1 MHPELESA
9 LARRRAC
16 RRFDAARYVELKAS
30 LLDAYLRRSGLR
42 ACVVA
47 VSGGVDSAVTLA
59 LVRQAARLPG
69 SPLARVVAALI
80 PFFVPDGATH
90 QHTALARGREVAS
103 AFDAEITTIDLSLAH
118 AQVMRAVEEGLGV
131 KSNAW
136 AAGQLV
142 SNLRTPAIYHTA
154 TLLTQQGTP
163 ALVCGTTNRDEGSYL
178 GFFGKASDGM
188 VDLQLISDLHK
199 SEVYQVGRLLGVPPS
214 VLSAT
219 PTGDTFDGRPDEAM
233 IGAPYDFVEL
243 YTGLLGLDPGEQR
256 RLRASWSE
264 AAREE
269 FARYAAAV
277 EALHRVNKHKYLG
290 QSPAVHLDVM
300 ERAVPGGWRADPP
313 RPGKAPDPR
322 NFVGLFAL
330 SPGLRARITEAE
342 APREI
347 QARPLLDEPTGDLRI
362 TSLLDPEECRLLRD
376 EALRHPALP
385 ADEHGRAAGF
395 DPARGPAASW
405 RSSFYDEELARAL
418 WARMAPLLPPLLSL
432 DPHDP
437 TDAGGHLF
445 WRATGVS
452 PLFRVIRYEPG
463 GWLVPHH
470 DAAYD
475 GDDGLHRTLKSVLLH
490 LTDPGENEGG
500 TTAFHLDR
508 WRHLPPGERAFE
520 DGEAPA
526 HPWEILTTGGDLGSA
541 LVFDHRLRH
550 EGRPLRAGQK
560 IVLRT
565 DLVYARCGAP
575 ALLAPPSAPP
585 GSPLGQRLGVPPGA
599 PREQIDR
606 AYREAMRRGEG
617 DALRLAWKVLRDPFY
632 GRLSGLLTTP
642 EELDEAGF
650 FDDGG
655 GLPEE
660 EDPRQDPAWWA
671 TPLGAIE
678 EQLRASAHLPPS
690 RPRVVLLSTGAYC
703 PIHEG
708 HVRILELAREAL
720 ERQGAVVL
728 GGYLSPSHDRYVQRK
743 CGATNPGAAR
753 RVWLCEE
760 ALRGHPWLRVDPWES
775 LHTDVPLNFT
785 EVIDRL
791 ERFLSFRLRT
801 TLPVRVAYV
810 FGGDNARFALS
821 FALRGRGV
829 CVARPGH
836 EAPFARYRGHPLLR
850 ENSRVLFAEVSE
862 ASLAASST
870 RVREQGELG
879 HIPERARGLWASWSE
894 RRSSGASGA
903 LRLLLRDEGTWSLE
917 PWMQGR
923 DPKQVLRAWE
933 AFLSGLQGAFREAF
947 QRSERPL
954 VIEVMTLAEQR
965 RRVAEAAAGRP
976 VISLDPC
983 IEGDINLGL
992 SRVFPVAGGED
1003 EVRWGA
1009 RPGEDLERQ
1018 IGAIRPGA
1026 YLLLD
1031 DDTASGETRARAVN
1045 LLEAR
1050 GIQLLDFLTS
1060 AALTARP
1067 GPEEAVEIC
1076 DARDFLAGSR
1086 GGGLVV
1092 ALPGEARGRVPYAL
1106 PCARPSRRASIP
1118 PEQEARF
1125 SRAVWELNAAFFA
1138 GVSPP
1143 IRVKEASP
1151 AFLEVARAQRF
1162 EEQAPLGALCRWY
1175 AAGFPQEAPRELRPP
1190 RIPLELRSPQERR
1203 SGEGARAEGEGLRGD
1218 RDAVAA

>member
-1 MHPELESA
+1 MHPELERA
-9 LARRRAC
+9 LARQRAR
-16 RRFDAARYVELKAS
+16 RRFDAARYVEIKAS

-59 LVRQAARLPG
+59 LVREATRLPG
-69 SPLARVVAALI
+69 SPITRVVATLI
-80 PFFVPDGATH
+80 PFFLPDGATH
-90 QHTALARGREVAS
+90 QDTALARGREVAY
-103 AFDAEITTIDLSLAH
+103 AFDAEIAQIDLSLAH
-118 AQVMRAVEEGLGV
+118 QEVSRRVEEGLGLRG
-131 KSNAW
+131 NAW

-154 TLLTQQGTP
+154 TLLTQHGTP

-199 SEVYQVGRLLGVPPS
+199 SEVFQVGKLLGVPAS
-214 VLSAT
+214 VLAAT

-243 YTGLLGLDPGEQR
+243 YTGLLCLDPGEQR
-256 RLRASWSE
+256 RIHAGWSE

-269 FARYAAAV
+269 FSRYAAAV
-277 EALHRVNKHKYLG
+277 EALHRVNRHKYLG

-300 ERAVPGGWRADPP
+300 ERAVPGGWRADAPSP
-313 RPGKAPDPR
+313 KKAPDPR

-330 SPGLRARITEAE
+330 SPGLRARLIEADPPPE
-342 APREI
+342 LRAF
-347 QARPLLDEPTGDLRI
+347 PLLDEATGDLRI
-362 TSLLDPEECRLLRD
+362 ASLLSPEECRLLRE

-385 ADEHGRAAGF
+385 ADEHGKAAGF
-395 DPARGPAASW
+395 DPTCQKAASW
-405 RSSFYDEELARAL
+405 RSSLYDEELARAL

-437 TDAGGHLF
+437 TDVDGHLS
-445 WRATGVS
+445 WRAVGVS
-452 PLFRVIRYEPG
+452 PLLRILRYEPG

-475 GDDGLHRTLKSVLLH
+475 EGDGVHRTLKSVLIH
-490 LTDPGENEGG
+490 LTDPGESEGG
-500 TTAFHLDR
+500 ETAFHLDR
-508 WRHLPPGERAFE
+508 WRHLPPGERTFD

-526 HPWEILTTGGDLGSA
+526 PSWEILTTGGELGSA

-560 IVLRT
+560 IVLRA
-565 DLVYARCGAP
+565 DLVYARCGVP
-575 ALLAPPSAPP
+575 ALLDPPRPP
-585 GSPLGQRLGVPPGA
+585 PESPLARRLGVRPGA
-599 PREQIDR
+599 TREEVDR
-606 AYREAMRRGEG
+606 AYREAKQRGEG
-617 DALRLAWKVLRDPFY
+617 DELRLPWKVLRDPFY

-642 EELDEAGF
+642 EALDEAGF

-655 GLPEE
+655 ELPDAK
-660 EDPRQDPAWWA
+660 DPRDDPTWWV
-671 TPLGAIE
+671 TPLGPIE
-678 EQLRASAHLPPS
+678 EQLRATAHLPAS
-690 RPRVVLLSTGAYC
+690 KPRVVLLSTGAYC

-728 GGYLSPSHDRYVQRK
+728 GGYLSPSHDRYVQQK
-743 CGATNPGAAR
+743 CGTANPGAAR

-760 ALRGHPWLRVDPWES
+760 ALRGHRWLRVDPWES
-775 LHTDVPLNFT
+775 LHAEVPLNFT

-791 ERFLSFRLRT
+791 ERFLSFRLKT
-801 TLPVRVAYV
+801 VLPVRVAYV

-836 EAPFARYRGHPLLR
+836 EATLARYRDHPLLR
-850 ENSRVLFAEVSE
+850 ENPRVLFAEARE
-862 ASLAASST
+862 AALSASST
-870 RVREQGELG
+870 RVREQGETG
-879 HIPERARGLWASWSE
+879 HIPEQARRLWTSWSE

-903 LRLLLRDEGTWSLE
+903 LRLLLRDEGAWSLE

-923 DPKQVLRAWE
+923 DPDKTLRSWE
-933 AFLSGLQGAFREAF
+933 AFLVGLQRAFREAF
-947 QRSERPL
+947 QGSERSL
-954 VIEVMTLAEQR
+954 VIEGMTLAEQR
-965 RRVAEAAAGRP
+965 RRVAEVTAGRP

-983 IEGDINLGL
+983 IEGDFNLGI

-1003 EVRWGA
+1003 EVRWEA

-1018 IGAIRPGA
+1018 LNAIRPGA

-1031 DDTASGETRARAVN
+1031 DDTASGETRARAVK
-1045 LLEAR
+1045 LLESR

-1092 ALPGEARGRVPYAL
+1092 SLPGGERGRVPYAL
-1106 PCARPSRRASIP
+1106 PYARPSRRASIP

-1125 SRAVWELNAAFFA
+1125 SRAVWELNVVFFS
-1138 GVSPP
+1138 GVFPP
-1143 IRVKEASP
+1143 IRVKDASP
-1151 AFLEVARAQRF
+1151 SFQAVARAQRA
-1162 EEQAPLGALCRWY
+1162 EERAPLEALCRWH
-1175 AAGFPQEAPRELRPP
+1175 AAGLGEGTSPPRPP
-1190 RIPLELRSPQERR
+1190 SP
-1203 SGEGARAEGEGLRGD
+1203 
-1218 RDAVAA
+1218 